1 MSRQPLISYLFDVVL
16 VESKHLMAA
25 SSPRP
30 WLAQLAR
37 PQTPPPWSLGD
48 VLSTFIALALAIL
61 VLGPALTTMMFN
73 GLTATTLLF
82 GWLVGLV
89 IVIVFVLVTRQRQF
103 ATLRLGRSDSH
114 WPLPYAL
121 LVGVAAALTIDVVAG
136 LVTGFRPVAPLINIG
151 QTGASEWVL
160 GGLFIALVQPI
171 AEGLIFQGVT
181 LPRLRASFGAWP
193 GFWATTLLYTLY
205 SVAVYS
211 TNVSSGSFVWY
222 GVFVPFMSALVL
234 NAVRIYTESTRATII
249 TQIGMGLTFLLA
261 TIALAG

>member
-1 MSRQPLISYLFDVVL
+1 M
-16 VESKHLMAA
+16 
-25 SSPRP
+25 
-30 WLAQLAR
+30 AR

-48 VLSTFIALALAIL
+48 VVSTFISLGLAIL

-89 IVIVFVLVTRQRQF
+89 IATVFVLVTRQRQF
-103 ATLRLGRSDSH
+103 VTLRLGRSDSH

-136 LVTGFRPVAPLINIG
+136 LLTGFRPVALLMNIG
-151 QTGASEWVL
+151 QVGASEWVL
-160 GGLFIALVQPI
+160 GGVFIALIQPV

-193 GFWATTLLYTLY
+193 GFWATIILYTLY

-211 TNVSSGSFVWY
+211 TSLSGTTFVWY

-261 TIALAG
+261 AVALAG